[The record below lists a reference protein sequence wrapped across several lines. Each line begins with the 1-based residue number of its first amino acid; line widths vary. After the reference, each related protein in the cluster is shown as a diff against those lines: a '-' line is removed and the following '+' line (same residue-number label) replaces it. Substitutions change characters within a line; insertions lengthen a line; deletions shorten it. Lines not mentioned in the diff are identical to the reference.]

1 MHDRP
6 RALAER
12 SLIDVGLVLL
22 FIVLPHSLS
31 GDAYVRFQAL
41 SELIEQGKISNMT
54 FAFAGPLCSAPLY
67 FLGKLLFAPAWW
79 IARFN
84 VIVLAVGLIAA
95 DRIMRDDVDR
105 GLIRKFFLVLLAA
118 SMFPNHLRGYYGEV
132 FTAVL
137 VGVGILA
144 LRFGRTVA
152 GWSAIVLGVVNTPA
166 TTVGLALIVAKQ
178 VWETRRWRHVVP
190 MVVAVAAILFEAW
203 FRRGG
208 PFVTGYEGWGGAPT
222 VMPYAG
228 RPGFSYPFLFGVL
241 SILLS
246 FGKGLVFFA
255 PGLLLAANARA
266 ALASERLRG
275 AFDLWLLFLIGLILV
290 YSKWW
295 AWYGG
300 WFWGPRFFLFA
311 SIPASLAIAVHVNEP
326 RGRSLGMLLGV
337 FGALTLSA
345 WVGLNGAVF
354 DQRDLE
360 LCVQNSYALEFL
372 CWYTPEFT
380 VLWHPFVSCLSVPAD
395 QIVLVA
401 YVVAAYAWLAA
412 PVVPEIAKT
421 AVSTTSVRQA

>member
-54 FAFAGPLCSAPLY
+54 FAFAGPLCSTPLY
-67 FLGKLLFAPAWW
+67 LLGKALFTPAWW

-84 VIVLAVGLIAA
+84 VIVVAIGLIAA
-95 DRIMRDDVDR
+95 DRVMRDDVDR
-105 GLIRKFFLVLLAA
+105 GLIRAFCLVLLAA

-137 VGVGILA
+137 VAVGTLA
-144 LRFGRTVA
+144 LRFGRAGA
-152 GWSAIVLGVVNTPA
+152 GWTAIVFGVINTPA
-166 TTVGLALIVAKQ
+166 TMVGLALIVAKQ
-178 VWETRRWRHVVP
+178 VWDTRRWRHVVP

-228 RPGFSYPFLFGVL
+228 RPGFSYPFFFGVL

-255 PGLLLAANARA
+255 PGLLLAAKARA
-266 ALASERLRG
+266 VFTSERLRG
-275 AFDLWLLFLIGLILV
+275 AFDLWLLFLLGLILV

-311 SIPASLAIAVHVNEP
+311 SVPASLAIAVHVHQC
-326 RGRSLGMLLGV
+326 RGRSLGMILAVLA
-337 FGALTLSA
+337 ALTLSA
-345 WVGLNGAVF
+345 WVDLNGAVF
-354 DQRDLE
+354 DQRDLD
-360 LCVQNSYALEFL
+360 LCVQNTYALEFL
-372 CWYTPEFT
+372 CWHTPEFS
-380 VLWHPFVSCLSVPAD
+380 VLWHPFVSGLSVPAD
-395 QIVLVA
+395 QVVIVIYCAIVYL
-401 YVVAAYAWLAA
+401 WLAA
-412 PVVPEIAKT
+412 PIADAMT
-421 AVSTTSVRQA
+421 RTGIQMTWRE